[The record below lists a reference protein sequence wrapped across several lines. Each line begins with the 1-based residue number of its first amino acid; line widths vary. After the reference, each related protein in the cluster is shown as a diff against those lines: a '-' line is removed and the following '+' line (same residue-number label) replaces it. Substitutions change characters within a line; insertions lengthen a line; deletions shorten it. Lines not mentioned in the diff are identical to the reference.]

1 MRLPARQLTEYP
13 TCGYVD
19 SLLAIYMTKAGLDA
33 MRTEDLQTYCLDLL
47 QAARQWRRLA
57 DTVVRPL
64 GLSES
69 SALPLLLI
77 ARHGGSLNQTALA
90 EAIGVEGPSLVRTLD
105 HLCAAGLV
113 VRAADGS
120 DRRVKFLHLTP
131 KGRALVDGLTE
142 ELDGLRMAVFG
153 KTAPG
158 DISASQ
164 RVFASIAAAR
174 EGSEEAQI
182 PAPVRRQALR

>member
-1 MRLPARQLTEYP
+1 
-13 TCGYVD
+13 
-19 SLLAIYMTKAGLDA
+19 

-77 ARHGGSLNQTALA
+77 ARHGGGLNQTALA
-90 EAIGVEGPSLVRTLD
+90 EAVGVEGPSLVRTLD
-105 HLCAAGLV
+105 QLCAAGLV
-113 VRAADGS
+113 VRAADET
-120 DRRVKFLHLTP
+120 DRRAKSLHLTP
-131 KGRALVDGLTE
+131 KGRALVDRLTV
-142 ELDGLRMAVFG
+142 ELDGLRTAVFG
-153 KTAPG
+153 KVAPG
-158 DISASQ
+158 DIAASQ

-174 EGSEEAQI
+174 DGTEEAQE
-182 PAPVRRQALR
+182 PVLARQQAVR